1 MVAARIVAHDR
12 SMDAPTEPLAPQPP
26 PAQPPPGPPLPAT
39 SPPATSPPPRR
50 LVRRLDERL
59 LGGVAGGV
67 ADALGIDVVVVR
79 LGFVVS
85 AFFGGLGVIA
95 YGLGWLLLPGAPATS
110 PATSPRGDRRQ
121 LLGYGLVA
129 LGLLAVGGRLGWSF
143 RGSGIFW
150 PLVLIGLG
158 AAVLWLRTRDDGD
171 VPPPPPGAGPSDDGP
186 TRPGPAV
193 GTALDVTEAGT
204 TTMPAP
210 IPMRAPVEPATSG
223 EPPAGTQRSYLGAVT
238 VSALLVLG
246 GTAWILDASGAWDVD
261 LGVLT
266 AIALAIVG
274 AALVVSTWYG
284 RARGLLALGI
294 PLVLLV
300 GLFGVVDVPLRG
312 GIGDPT
318 HHPRTVGAIDPDYEL
333 AIGNLSVDLRDVDF
347 AGARRHVRAQVGIG
361 QLNVTVPTGVRVVLD
376 AHPGAGHPAP
386 RVPLSPPPP
395 HAGAGG
401 VTAFGRSA
409 HECCPT
415 DVHRTSPGGPGG
427 GTLYLDANVG
437 AGHVDVIR
445 RGESLRAS
453 S

>member
-1 MVAARIVAHDR
+1 MVAARVVAHDR
-12 SMDAPTEPLAPQPP
+12 CMDAPPTEPT
-26 PAQPPPGPPLPAT
+26 AT
-39 SPPATSPPPRR
+39 EPTATASSPPRR

-79 LGFVVS
+79 LGFVVA

-95 YGLGWLLLPGAPATS
+95 YGLGWLLLPAAPATS

-129 LGLLAVGGRLGWSF
+129 LGLLAVGGQLGWSF
-143 RGSGIFW
+143 KGSGIFW
-150 PLVLIGLG
+150 PLVLVGLG
-158 AAVLWLRTRDDGD
+158 AAVLWLRTRDDGA
-171 VPPPPPGAGPSDDGP
+171 VPLAPPPPPPPGPDPSDDGP
-186 TRPGPAV
+186 TRPGP
-193 GTALDVTEAGT
+193 TAGMALEVTEAGT
-204 TTMPAP
+204 LPMPAP
-210 IPMRAPVEPATSG
+210 VPLPAATPATGDPSPA
-223 EPPAGTQRSYLGAVT
+223 PPRSSLGALT

-246 GTAWILDASGAWDVD
+246 GVAWILDATGAWDVD

-266 AIALAIVG
+266 AIGLAIVG

-284 RARGLLALGI
+284 RARGLIALGI

-300 GLFGVVDVPLRG
+300 GAFGVVDVPLRG

-318 HHPRTVGAIDPDYEL
+318 HHPRTLGAVDRDYEL
-333 AIGNLSVDLRDVDF
+333 AVGNLSVDLRDVDF
-347 AGARRHVRAQVGIG
+347 SGARRQVRAQVGIG
-361 QLNVTVPTGVRVVLD
+361 KLNVTVPTDVRVVLD
-376 AHPGAGHPAP
+376 A
-386 RVPLSPPPP
+386 

-409 HECCPT
+409 RECCPT
-415 DVHRTSPGGPGG
+415 NVHRVSPGTGGG
-427 GTLYLDANVG
+427 GTLYLDADVG
-437 AGHVDVIR
+437 AGHVDVVR

>member
-1 MVAARIVAHDR
+1 M
-12 SMDAPTEPLAPQPP
+12 
-26 PAQPPPGPPLPAT
+26 
-39 SPPATSPPPRR
+39 
-50 LVRRLDERL
+50 RRLDERL

-95 YGLGWLLLPGAPATS
+95 YGLGWLLLPAAPATS

-143 RGSGIFW
+143 RGDGIFW
-150 PLVLIGLG
+150 PLVLVGLG

-171 VPPPPPGAGPSDDGP
+171 VPPPPPPPGADPSDDGP
-186 TRPGPAV
+186 TRPGPTA

-204 TTMPAP
+204 LPMPMPTPTPA
-210 IPMRAPVEPATSG
+210 ATPATG
-223 EPPAGTQRSYLGAVT
+223 DPPPTKPRSSLGALT

-274 AALVVSTWYG
+274 AALVLSTWYG
-284 RARGLLALGI
+284 RARGLIALGI

-300 GLFGVVDVPLRG
+300 GAFGVVDVPLRG

-318 HHPRTVGAIDPDYEL
+318 HHPRTVGAIDHDYEL

-347 AGARRHVRAQVGIG
+347 SGARRHVHAQVGIG

-376 AHPGAGHPAP
+376 A
-386 RVPLSPPPP
+386 

-415 DVHRTSPGGPGG
+415 DVHRVSPGTAGG
-427 GTLYLDANVG
+427 GTLYLDADVG
-437 AGHVDVIR
+437 AGHVDVTR
-445 RGESLRAS
+445 RRESLRAS

>member
-1 MVAARIVAHDR
+1 VFPIAPVHDVADDPC
-12 SMDAPTEPLAPQPP
+12 MDAPPADSTATEPIPPVDPP
-26 PAQPPPGPPLPAT
+26 PAA
-39 SPPATSPPPRR
+39 APPPRR

-67 ADALGIDVVVVR
+67 ADALGIDVVLVR

-95 YGLGWLLLPGAPATS
+95 YVLGWLLLPAAPATS

-143 RGSGIFW
+143 RGDGIFW
-150 PLVLIGLG
+150 PLVLVALG

-171 VPPPPPGAGPSDDGP
+171 VPPAPEGPDPPAGP
-186 TRPGPAV
+186 TRAGPTT
-193 GTALDVTEAGT
+193 GLALDVTESNT
-204 TTMPAP
+204 RPLPTP
-210 IPMRAPVEPATSG
+210 TS
-223 EPPAGTQRSYLGAVT
+223 PAGAKRERSVLGAVT
-238 VSALLVLG
+238 VSALLVLAG
-246 GTAWILDASGAWDVD
+246 VAWVLDASGLWVVD

-266 AIALAIVG
+266 AVALAIVG
-274 AALVVSTWYG
+274 GALVISAWFG
-284 RARGLLALGI
+284 RARGLIALAI

-300 GLFGVVDVPLRG
+300 GAFGLVDVPLRG

-318 HHPRTVGAIDPDYEL
+318 HHPRAIGAIDHQYEL

-347 AGARRHVRAQVGIG
+347 SGARRHVRAQVGIG
-361 QLNVTVPTGVRVVLD
+361 QLNLTVPEGVRVVLD
-376 AHPGAGHPAP
+376 A
-386 RVPLSPPPP
+386 

-409 HECCPT
+409 RECCPT
-415 DVHRTSPGGPGG
+415 DVRRVSPGTSGG
-427 GTLYLDANVG
+427 GVLYLDAEVG
-437 AGHVDVIR
+437 AGHVDVTR
-445 RGESLRAS
+445 REESFRAS

>member
-1 MVAARIVAHDR
+1 MVTARVGPDHR
-12 SMDAPTEPLAPQPP
+12 GMDEPTTQSIPTPPPP
-26 PAQPPPGPPLPAT
+26 PAAST
-39 SPPATSPPPRR
+39 PPRR

-79 LGFVVS
+79 LGFVVA
-85 AFFGGLGVIA
+85 AFFGGLGVIVYA
-95 YGLGWLLLPGAPATS
+95 LGWLLLPAAPATS

-143 RGSGIFW
+143 RGGGIFW
-150 PLVLIGLG
+150 PLVLVGLG
-158 AAVLWLRTRDDGD
+158 VAVLWLRTRDDRD
-171 VPPPPPGAGPSDDGP
+171 VPPPSPGPDPSDDGP
-186 TRPGPAV
+186 TRPGPTV

-204 TTMPAP
+204 MPMPTPMPMPAATP
-210 IPMRAPVEPATSG
+210 APGA
-223 EPPAGTQRSYLGAVT
+223 PPHPPPSSSSPPKPRSYLGAVT
-238 VSALLVLG
+238 VSVLLVLSG
-246 GTAWILDASGAWDVD
+246 VAWILDASGAWDVD
-261 LGVLT
+261 LGVL
-266 AIALAIVG
+266 AALALAIVG

-294 PLVLLV
+294 PLVLVV

-318 HHPRTVGAIDPDYEL
+318 HHPRTVGAIDRDYEL
-333 AIGNLSVDLRDVDF
+333 AIGNLSVDLRDVAF
-347 AGARRHVRAQVGIG
+347 SGARRHVRAQLVIG

-376 AHPGAGHPAP
+376 AH
-386 RVPLSPPPP
+386 V
-395 HAGAGG
+395 GAGG

-415 DVHRTSPGGPGG
+415 DVHRVSPGTVGG
-427 GTLYLDANVG
+427 GTLYLDADVG
-437 AGHVDVIR
+437 AGHVDVTR
-445 RGESLRAS
+445 RQESLRAS

>member
-1 MVAARIVAHDR
+1 MAASTGIADDR
-12 SMDAPTEPLAPQPP
+12 SMDAPTEPLPTEPTADPPP
-26 PAQPPPGPPLPAT
+26 PAA
-39 SPPATSPPPRR
+39 PPRR

-79 LGFVVS
+79 LGFVVA

-95 YGLGWLLLPGAPATS
+95 YVLGWILLPAAPATS

-143 RGSGIFW
+143 RGDGVFW
-150 PLVLIGLG
+150 PLVLVGLG
-158 AAVLWLRTRDDGD
+158 AAVLWLRTRDDD
-171 VPPPPPGAGPSDDGP
+171 AAPPPPPPPPPPPGPDPSDGP
-186 TRPGPAV
+186 TRSDPTAGLALELTEPSTRPLPIAPGPPTPT
-193 GTALDVTEAGT
+193 GPPSTAG
-204 TTMPAP
+204 
-210 IPMRAPVEPATSG
+210 
-223 EPPAGTQRSYLGAVT
+223 RSFLGALT
-238 VSALLVLG
+238 VSALLVLVG
-246 GTAWILDASGAWDVD
+246 VAWVLDASDLWDVD

-266 AIALAIVG
+266 AVALAIVG

-284 RARGLLALGI
+284 RARGLIALGI

-300 GLFGVVDVPLRG
+300 GAFGLVDVPLRG

-318 HHPRTVGAIDPDYEL
+318 HRPRSVGAIDHEYQL

-376 AHPGAGHPAP
+376 AH
-386 RVPLSPPPP
+386 
-395 HAGAGG
+395 AGAGG
-401 VTAFGRSA
+401 VTTFGRSA

-415 DVHRTSPGGPGG
+415 DVHRVSSGTPGG
-427 GTLYLDANVG
+427 GVLYLDAEVG
-437 AGHVDVIR
+437 AGHVDVTR
-445 RGESLRAS
+445 REESLRAS

>member
-1 MVAARIVAHDR
+1 MVAVLVVADDR
-12 SMDAPTEPLAPQPP
+12 SMDETATQPPHTQPP
-26 PAQPPPGPPLPAT
+26 PAA
-39 SPPATSPPPRR
+39 SAPPRR

-95 YGLGWLLLPGAPATS
+95 YGLGWLLLPAAPASS

-143 RGSGIFW
+143 RGDGIFW
-150 PLVLIGLG
+150 PLVLVGLG

-171 VPPPPPGAGPSDDGP
+171 VPPPSPGPDPSDDGP
-186 TRPGPAV
+186 TRPGPTA
-193 GTALDVTEAGT
+193 GTALDVTEPGT
-204 TTMPAP
+204 LPMPAP
-210 IPMRAPVEPATSG
+210 IAMPAPGATPATG
-223 EPPAGTQRSYLGAVT
+223 DPPPTKPRSPLGALT

-246 GTAWILDASGAWDVD
+246 GTAWILDATGAWDVD

-266 AIALAIVG
+266 GVALAIVG

-284 RARGLLALGI
+284 RARGLIALGM

-300 GLFGVVDVPLRG
+300 GVLGLVDVPLRG

-318 HHPRTVGAIDPDYEL
+318 HHPRTVDAIDRDYEL

-347 AGARRHVRAQVGIG
+347 SGARRHVRAQVGIG
-361 QLNVTVPTGVRVVLD
+361 QLNVTVPKAVRVVLD
-376 AHPGAGHPAP
+376 A
-386 RVPLSPPPP
+386 

-415 DVHRTSPGGPGG
+415 DVHRVSPGAAAG
-427 GTLYLDANVG
+427 GTLYLDADVG
-437 AGHVDVIR
+437 AGHVDVTR
-445 RGESLRAS
+445 RRESLRAS